1 MQEGVIRR
9 RLTCVAIA
17 TAGTTIR
24 SANAGTTNSYA
35 NMIGCSMATPHVSG
49 VAATV
54 MEHYPEFHNLRHLI
68 RAHLM
73 ATALLRNNVA
83 TPARNTETP
92 NTTRNTYGLGRVSP
106 YVAHWAHPNLA
117 GRTTHGAWRM
127 ITRDR
132 WGFRDIEVPP
142 GASRLVIVLTWDE
155 PAASA
160 GASAAVDYDLDL
172 WIDRAPF
179 CTPDSK
185 G

>member
-1 MQEGVIRR
+1 MQEGVIMR
-9 RLTCVAIA
+9 RLSFVAIA

-54 MEHYPEFHNLRHLI
+54 MEHYPELHNLRHLI

-117 GRTTHGAWRM
+117 GRTTHWAWRM